1 MVSRVDRAKLFVPF
15 DALKGLQE
23 ILREKEKEVE
33 ERKELSEETLME
45 LQEELNKIE
54 IGSSVFIK
62 YYKNKRYIEING
74 SVTKINFIKK
84 KIIIDADIIINMCDI
99 IELKVSVKL
108 M

>member
-1 MVSRVDRAKLFVPF
+1 MVSRADRAKLFVPF

-33 ERKELSEETLME
+33 ERKELSEESLME
-45 LQEELNKIE
+45 LQEELNKVE

-62 YYKNKRYIEING
+62 YYKNKKYIDIIG
-74 SVTKINFIKK
+74 IITKINFVKK
-84 KIIIDADIIINMCDI
+84 KIIIDEDIIINICDI
-99 IELKVSVKL
+99 IQLKL

>member
-1 MVSRVDRAKLFVPF
+1 MSRADRAKLFVPF

-33 ERKELSEETLME
+33 ERKELSEESLME
-45 LQEELNKIE
+45 LQEELNKVE

-62 YYKNKRYIEING
+62 YYKNKKYIDITG
-74 SVTKINFIKK
+74 IIKKINFVKK
-84 KIIIDADIIINMCDI
+84 KIIIDEDIIINICDI
-99 IELKVSVKL
+99 IQLKL

>member
-45 LQEELNKIE
+45 LQEELNKVE

-62 YYKNKRYIEING
+62 YYKNKKYIDITG
-74 SVTKINFIKK
+74 VVTKINFVKK
-84 KIIIDADIIINMCDI
+84 KIIINEDIMINMCDI
-99 IELKVSVKL
+99 IELKIQ
-108 M
+108 

>member
-1 MVSRVDRAKLFVPF
+1 MNRADRAKLFVPF

-33 ERKELSEETLME
+33 ERKELSEESLME
-45 LQEELNKIE
+45 LQEELNKVD

-62 YYKNKRYIEING
+62 YYKNKKYIDIIG
-74 SVTKINFIKK
+74 IITKINFVKK
-84 KIIIDADIIINMCDI
+84 KIIIDEDIIINIGDI
-99 IELKVSVKL
+99 IQLKL

>member
-1 MVSRVDRAKLFVPF
+1 MVGRVDRAKLFVPF

-33 ERKELSEETLME
+33 ERKELSEESLME
-45 LQEELNKIE
+45 LQEELNKVE

-99 IELKVSVKL
+99 IELKLV
-108 M
+108 